1 MTWGSISEIEITN
14 QTCWQLLEEENLSIS
29 AWTMQRDL
37 GRSPQNLGIK
47 HLYTVG
53 PFTGYDTP

>member
-53 PFTGYDTP
+53 PFTG